1 MKLKHVYLSLMVLGS
16 LIPLYYLAQFVMD
29 YGLDIKL
36 LIEQL
41 FVNDIS
47 SFFGLDVIISALVT
61 VVFVIFESKRLK
73 IKNGIYSLFGMLI
86 GVSFCLPLF
95 LYIREIHQDKKCI

>member
-1 MKLKHVYLSLMVLGS
+1 MKLKYIYLLLMVAGS
-16 LIPLYYLAQFVMD
+16 LLPLYYLMQFVLN
-29 YGLDIKL
+29 YGLDIEL

-61 VVFVIFESKRLK
+61 AVFIIFESKRLN

-95 LYIREIHQDKKCI
+95 LYIREIHKHKKGV

>member
-1 MKLKHVYLSLMVLGS
+1 MKLKYIYLLLMIVGS
-16 LIPLYYLAQFVMD
+16 LLPLYYLAQFVLN

-61 VVFVIFESKRLK
+61 VVFVIFESKRLNM
-73 IKNGIYSLFGMLI
+73 KNGIYSLFGMLV

-95 LYIREIHQDKKCI
+95 LYMREIHRDKKNI

>member
-1 MKLKHVYLSLMVLGS
+1 MKLKHIYLLLMIIGS
-16 LIPLYYLAQFVMD
+16 LVPLFYLVKFVMNN
-29 YGLDIKL
+29 GPDIEL

-47 SFFGLDVIISALVT
+47 TFFGLDVIISALVT
-61 VVFVIFESKRLK
+61 IVFVLFESKRLNM
-73 IKNGIYSLFGMLI
+73 KNGIYSLFGMLI

-95 LYIREIHQDKKCI
+95 LYLREVHRNRKL